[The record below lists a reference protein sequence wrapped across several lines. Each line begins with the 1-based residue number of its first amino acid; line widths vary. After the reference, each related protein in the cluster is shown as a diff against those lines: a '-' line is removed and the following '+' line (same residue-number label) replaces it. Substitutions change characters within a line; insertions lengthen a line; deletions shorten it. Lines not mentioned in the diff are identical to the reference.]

1 MPRKAGTGCITCR
14 IRRVKCD
21 EAKPSCQRCLS
32 SKRQCDGYLP
42 EDSTVTRRQ
51 LAEAARQL
59 SVVGPISHA
68 ITQYPRH
75 GGRSPSPPNLSLFDV
90 FRNLTAPSTASF
102 IPSQFWT
109 RELLQLAHTEPAVW
123 HATLALGALHQRHE
137 LYWQGHGYR
146 SGESLLAQANQSYGR
161 AITYA
166 KDVKDPTRLLSLS
179 LALVSITNM
188 MGRWAEGQ
196 VHIRAGHQLLRQAG
210 QDAATRSAAD
220 VLTRLDLQAMTFS
233 DSTAPYPYQKAPRAV
248 QIDTDMRQAT
258 MMGSYSQAGTA
269 LFGIMRRFILLDETM
284 IATGDFG
291 EDYDGMVRDLIQDLV
306 SWEFKMAHFERGRPK
321 DETGALSV
329 RLYHTLLRTF
339 ITAIRYGSE
348 MRWDGLLGHF
358 ERILNLSEALWQAM
372 PNREVQS
379 PLSLE
384 PGLILPAFVTA
395 QRCRHPF
402 VRRRAIAFLRKLRRQ
417 EGQWF
422 SHGAAT
428 VGQKIMEVE
437 GQTFYESDL
446 SSREGPPA
454 DGSGTA
460 AIEDVP
466 WEAWAAGSVQLT
478 ERASWAGIPTV
489 PEESRVRETLVMV
502 DVGER
507 RVDLSLILASGD
519 ETGGIGGVRMET
531 VTF

>member
-358 ERILNLSEALWQAM
+358 ERILNLSEALAG
-372 PNREVQS
+372 PD
-379 PLSLE
+379 P
-384 PGLILPAFVTA
+384 PGVRNGAALPAPVCEAAGHRVPA
-395 QRCRHPF
+395 QAEAAGGPVVQPRGGDGGAEDHGGGGPD
-402 VRRRAIAFLRKLRRQ
+402 VLRERP
-417 EGQWF
+417 
-422 SHGAAT
+422 
-428 VGQKIMEVE
+428 IVE
-437 GQTFYESDL
+437 G
-446 SSREGPPA
+446 R
-454 DGSGTA
+454 
-460 AIEDVP
+460 
-466 WEAWAAGSVQLT
+466 AAGGWQWYSSHRGRPL
-478 ERASWAGIPTV
+478 
-489 PEESRVRETLVMV
+489 
-502 DVGER
+502 
-507 RVDLSLILASGD
+507 
-519 ETGGIGGVRMET
+519 GGVGGGKRAAHGEGELGGDT
-531 VTF
+531 NGAGGEQGEGDAGDGGRGGEEGRSVADTGVGG